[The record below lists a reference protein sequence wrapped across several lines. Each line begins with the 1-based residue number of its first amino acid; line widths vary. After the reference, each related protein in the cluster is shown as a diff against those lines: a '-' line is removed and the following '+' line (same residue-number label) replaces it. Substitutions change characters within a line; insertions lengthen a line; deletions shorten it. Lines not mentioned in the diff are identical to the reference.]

1 MDKSLTIISGSYFRD
16 GDLIRIASQH
26 VGLITTSVA
35 GIPPKEKS
43 TLYYA
48 IPLLTGLTVTHTLIP
63 STSGPMVVAGILGS
77 IRMGDPIWR
86 DY

>member
-1 MDKSLTIISGSYFRD
+1 MDKSLTIISESYFRD
-16 GDLIRIASQH
+16 GDLIRIASLH
-26 VGLITTSVA
+26 VGFHQRSRY
-35 GIPPKEKS
+35 PPKEKS

-48 IPLLTGLTVTHTLIP
+48 IPLLTGLTVTHTLIS

>member
-1 MDKSLTIISGSYFRD
+1 M
-16 GDLIRIASQH
+16 
-26 VGLITTSVA
+26 
-35 GIPPKEKS
+35 
-43 TLYYA
+43 
-48 IPLLTGLTVTHTLIP
+48 TGLTVTHTLIP